1 MCANSRVRFKRQIG
15 LTLSNAFA
23 KRGGFG
29 IANVIDK
36 LGFERMVGTAPMFR
50 EEPPAYPPAH
60 SNPSDVRQGTNTACT
75 AATRPN
81 FGRSSLGALA
91 PKAAGR
97 SVNH

>member
-1 MCANSRVRFKRQIG
+1 MRQFRVRFKRQIG
-15 LTLSNAFA
+15 LTLSNALA
-23 KRGGFG
+23 KRDGFG

-75 AATRPN
+75 AATRLN
-81 FGRSSLGALA
+81 CGRSTVRAQVPEA
-91 PKAAGR
+91 VVR
-97 SVNH
+97 

>member
-50 EEPPAYPPAH
+50 EEPPAYPPA
-60 SNPSDVRQGTNTACT
+60 VV
-75 AATRPN
+75 
-81 FGRSSLGALA
+81 A
-91 PKAAGR
+91 P
-97 SVNH
+97 